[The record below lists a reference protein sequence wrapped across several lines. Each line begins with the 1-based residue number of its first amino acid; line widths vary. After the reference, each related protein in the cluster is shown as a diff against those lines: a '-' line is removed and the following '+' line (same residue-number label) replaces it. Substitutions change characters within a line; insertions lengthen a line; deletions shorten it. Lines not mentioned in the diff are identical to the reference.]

1 MAIAIPNPLT
11 SHNIY
16 VQIAVVVAE
25 LIGVTILILA
35 ATFIAARFFSTRLRR
50 QLQRTG
56 VTINIAILL
65 GRAGWIGI
73 WVLGIGGL
81 LYYYGVSPTPLA
93 AFIGV
98 VGLAASLSLQQ
109 VLQNLVAGIYLLAE
123 RPFAIGDI
131 VAVVG
136 PTGLNHVGKVEDI
149 QMRTTHLRSLDDET
163 ILVPN
168 ASIFSGV
175 ITNRSVTGGHAIHTT
190 VIFPRALGLEDARS
204 GTLAVLGSASPV
216 LRYPA
221 PEFRVTCMSKD
232 TWTAVVTFWAERLDA
247 ASDVVWALGGQFP
260 DAQVNAQDGAP

>member
-1 MAIAIPNPLT
+1 MGIAIPNPLT
-11 SHNIY
+11 SHNVY

-25 LIGVTILILA
+25 VIGVTILILA

-56 VTINIAILL
+56 VTINVAILL
-65 GRAGWIGI
+65 ARAGWIGI
-73 WVLGIGGL
+73 WIAGIGAL

-123 RPFAIGDI
+123 HPFAIGDI

-168 ASIFSGV
+168 AAIFSGV
-175 ITNRSVTGGHAIHTT
+175 ITNRSVTGGHAVHTT
-190 VIFPRALGLEDARS
+190 VIFPRSLDIEEARS
-204 GTLAVLGSASPV
+204 GTMGVLGATHPV

-221 PEFRVTCMSKD
+221 PEFRVTCMSKE
-232 TWTAVVTFWAERLDA
+232 TWTAVITFWAERLDA
-247 ASDVVWALGGQFP
+247 ASDVIWALGRQFP